1 MIKQG
6 HTIPPVS
13 LRSPEPQ
20 ELCEALF
27 FALMLSSL
35 RKRFPRV
42 HYTFPQFATFCR
54 GEALEGPA
62 LQELDEEL
70 EQIITG
76 LAELGHMEL
85 FVLAAGEDASDP
97 DIYRQAHYRGR
108 TFDRNRVEPSQ
119 ELPARTPSEVYLPL
133 LRVIQEAA
141 LKAKENKSALAQEKR
156 SYHQNL
162 EPTGS

>member
-54 GEALEGPA
+54 GEPLEGPA
-62 LQELDEEL
+62 LQELNEEF

-76 LAELGHMEL
+76 LAELSHMEL

-108 TFDRNRVEPSQ
+108 TFDRNRVEASK
-119 ELPARTPSEVYLPL
+119 ELPARTPSEVYLPV
-133 LRVIQEAA
+133 LRMIQAA
-141 LKAKENKSALAQEKR
+141 TLKAIDDKVALAQER
-156 SYHQNL
+156 RGYHQNL
-162 EPTGS
+162 EPAGP